1 MDTLEPGLRVT
12 HQMLVERLDLAAAA
26 RPTTDPAHPRDQYP
40 AIDTFLASASRHNAA
55 MLAVIVPAVRSHL
68 PHGPERAHDHI
79 TQSRRFEVAL
89 SQVKAKLYGSTY
101 AVRRSWES
109 IWDDVRRELAETCR
123 LERALVAD
131 LVAARR
137 DGDPDWGER
146 LYRAELSAPTRPH
159 PYIPH
164 QGLPG
169 RVARTLARRVDGFW
183 DAAEGRMVP
192 EPLHHH
198 ERRDDGRFTQY
209 LLADPHLPEDDDA
222 DDDAHR
228 AGDADD
234 ERHRA
239 GEEPR
244 DRKG

>member
-1 MDTLEPGLRVT
+1 MDTLLPGLRVT
-12 HQMLVERLDLAAAA
+12 HQMLVERLDLAADA

-55 MLAVIVPAVRSHL
+55 TLAVVVPAVRSHA
-68 PHGPERAHDHI
+68 PDGAERAHEYV

-89 SQVKAKLYGSTY
+89 AQVKAKLYGSTY
-101 AVRRSWES
+101 AVRRPWES
-109 IWDDVRRELAETCR
+109 IWSDVRRELAETIKI
-123 LERALVAD
+123 EREMVTA

-137 DGDPDWGER
+137 DDDPDWGER
-146 LYRAELSAPTRPH
+146 LYRAELTAPTRPH

-164 QGLPG
+164 QGVTG

-198 ERRDDGRFTQY
+198 ERADDGRFTQY
-209 LLADPHLPEDDDA
+209 LLADPHLPEDKAEDKAEGSEDT
-222 DDDAHR
+222 
-228 AGDADD
+228 GDA
-234 ERHRA
+234 E
-239 GEEPR
+239 
-244 DRKG
+244 DREDREV